1 MRVVWALGP
10 HALDSICELL
20 LRETS
25 PPSLHM
31 LIEAA
36 KVLGVFV
43 VLGFRAKVLW
53 L

>member
-1 MRVVWALGP
+1 MTACFKLHGQI
-10 HALDSICELL
+10 LF
-20 LRETS
+20 LRKMS
-25 PPSLHM
+25 PPSLYM